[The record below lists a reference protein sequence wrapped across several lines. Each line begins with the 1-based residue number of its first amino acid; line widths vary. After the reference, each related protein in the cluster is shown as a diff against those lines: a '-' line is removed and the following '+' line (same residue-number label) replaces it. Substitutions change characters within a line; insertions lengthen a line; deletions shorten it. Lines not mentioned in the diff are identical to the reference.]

1 MRCKIHHW
9 NKTIFVMPAHESN
22 CRTKK
27 GAPLPD
33 GNLPWLKYSLEVFIL
48 FCSYMF
54 EFNLKNIYLPVNPN
68 NWEDAKMWTEPNRR
82 FKLSTSLFQR
92 KRTIIHFFML
102 KNCIRNLPLMQFAY
116 LLLQIVEQISITW
129 CTYERP
135 FHLSRVSL
143 LFVGERW
150 LCMLV
155 TRRK

>member
-9 NKTIFVMPAHESN
+9 NKTIFIMPTHESN

-68 NWEDAKMWTEPNRR
+68 NWEDAKMWTESNRR
-82 FKLSTSLFQR
+82 FKLSTSSFQR

-129 CTYERP
+129 CTNQRP
-135 FHLSRVSL
+135 FNLSRVNL